1 MGAFSEEVGVGFG
14 QVRGVCGGNFCG
26 DEAQQ
31 PVDGGAE
38 FLHVVDEDQ
47 VVAAAFFSEE
57 FGGAQ

>member
-1 MGAFSEEVGVGFG
+1 MGFG
-14 QVRGVCGGNFCG
+14 QVRGVCGGDFGG

-57 FGGAQ
+57 FGGAQQ